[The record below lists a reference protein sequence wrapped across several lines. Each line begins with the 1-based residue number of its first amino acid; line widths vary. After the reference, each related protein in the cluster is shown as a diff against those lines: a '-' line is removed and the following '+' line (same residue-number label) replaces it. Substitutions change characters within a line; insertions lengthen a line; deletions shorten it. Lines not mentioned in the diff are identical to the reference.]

1 MYIQEAN
8 HIGIHVPDSDDLGN
22 IFLEN
27 KCFLVQEPDYTGI
40 IPSNILRRMGKAV
53 RLGMG
58 VALPIIQKYPVDAII
73 MGTANGGLE
82 DCIKFLNQ
90 IVEFEEGV
98 LTPTNFVQ
106 STPNALAGQL
116 AILTQNHCY
125 NNTHTNN
132 ALSFENALIDL
143 KLQFEDHENIQNAI
157 VGAVDEISTYNFTI
171 DCLTGIFIKK
181 DQVAKNWVLE
191 NYKGAI
197 AGEGATMFYLT
208 KHSNNTST
216 IKIKA
221 ISVGLLLDEHEISE
235 NVKELLLKH
244 QLSVND
250 IQFIST
256 GRNGDER
263 YQSIYDQVEALF
275 PNAALNHFKSKCAE
289 YKTATGFAVY
299 EAFQTLQKQTKASH
313 YLIFNTLNQRQ
324 SLILIEKESN

>member
-1 MYIQEAN
+1 MYIQEAK

-22 IFLEN
+22 IFLEK

-40 IPSNILRRMGKAV
+40 IPSNVLRRMGKAV

-58 VALPIIQKYPVDAII
+58 VALPIIQKNPIDAII

-143 KLQFEDHENIQNAI
+143 KLQFEDNDRIQNAV
-157 VGAVDEISTYNFTI
+157 VGAVDEISAYNFTI

-191 NYKGAI
+191 NYDGAI

-208 KHSNNTST
+208 KHSNSST
-216 IKIKA
+216 VQIKD
-221 ISVGLLLDEHEISE
+221 ISIRLLLDEHEILE
-235 NVKELLLKH
+235 NIKGFLLKN

-250 IQFIST
+250 IHVIST
-256 GRNGDER
+256 GRNGDKR

-275 PNAALNHFKSKCAE
+275 PSAALNHFKSKCAE

-299 EAFQTLQKQTKASH
+299 EAFQTLQHQTKASH

-324 SLILIEKESN
+324 SLILIEKKTN